1 MGRQKVPEGTVSNL
15 DKWLPDCTLVEM
27 PFEDFGDETD
37 RSVATAAVAVF
48 AVELPV
54 KNESKSGDHRMD
66 FH

>member
-1 MGRQKVPEGTVSNL
+1 MPEGTVSNL

-27 PFEDFGDETD
+27 PFEDVGDETD